1 MLKSCVSE
9 ASSNKK
15 GKRRYP
21 KIKNKCIW
29 QASSST
35 GKREGQEFQRLQ
47 RGLHVLQRN
56 SGPKLLIHSFKTKR
70 VSQRFSKIYHSKL
83 FVKLLRNVTTICTPS
98 ANLFWLNKPL
108 KKLGNTKETTKGS
121 SYFFFF
127 SKHFANTVLLY
138 VRVCT
143 RCKKWLLEKVKQGK
157 KWKKEDNK
165 APFCCSSCG
174 DVPLCRQTD
183 LATSCW
189 AKWHKQIHGFSQ
201 KLGWLQNFSM
211 LAQT

>member
-1 MLKSCVSE
+1 MAKILARKNAEKLCDNFASEESSDSEVGAFSRLKKNMAAQKSE

-15 GKRRYP
+15 GKRRYL

-70 VSQRFSKIYHSKL
+70 FSQRFSKIYHSKL

-121 SYFFFF
+121 SYFSFFF
-127 SKHFANTVLLY
+127 CFQT
-138 VRVCT
+138 
-143 RCKKWLLEKVKQGK
+143 
-157 KWKKEDNK
+157 
-165 APFCCSSCG
+165 FC
-174 DVPLCRQTD
+174 
-183 LATSCW
+183 
-189 AKWHKQIHGFSQ
+189 
-201 KLGWLQNFSM
+201 
-211 LAQT
+211 